1 MQDKSKAEP
10 EVPVWVR
17 PEAFP
22 SKPTGHDAYG
32 FVDGKGRIH
41 SAHSEDELAN
51 KVRCSR
57 ESVDLVWSPD
67 TDTLYVPEKLPALH
81 VALRLRF
88 LKQAESDISDGKR
101 MGLVFGV
108 ITLWTMYAAWK
119 NSGGQLAAVYSHQL
133 TGLAAMLLFFF
144 GVLPLCE
151 GIKMKRH
158 LARTKPSDLL
168 SEVPEAQFEA
178 WLHRQR
184 VPATYCLVLC
194 ILLCGLAQ
202 VLVDHS
208 IIRFDASVLK
218 AGLLKQVALLHPEQ
232 ADGAAWWRMMTA
244 PMLHGNVIHLL
255 MNAAGLLYLGRRTE
269 SLARWPHLLVVFVA
283 AAWVGGLTSQYWVG
297 EKISVGAS
305 GGLVGLLG
313 FMLVFES
320 LHPRI
325 VPKPARF
332 RLLAGLLVLVV
343 IGFLGMS
350 FIDNAA
356 HLGGLLAGVAYALA
370 VFPASSSM
378 HRPRSLRNDIIAGGA
393 AAALILMAV
402 IMVWVKLLA

>member
-1 MQDKSKAEP
+1 MQDQSKAET
-10 EVPVWVR
+10 EVPVWAR
-17 PEAFP
+17 SEAFP
-22 SKPTGHDAYG
+22 AKPTGQDAYG
-32 FVDGKGRIH
+32 FLDARGRIH
-41 SAHSEDELAN
+41 SARSQEELAG
-51 KVRCSR
+51 KVKHSR

-81 VALRLRF
+81 AALRLRF
-88 LKQAESDISDGKR
+88 LKQAERDLSDGKR
-101 MGLVFGV
+101 MGSVFGI
-108 ITLWTMYAAWK
+108 ITLWTIYAAWR
-119 NSGGQLAAVYSHQL
+119 NSDGQLAALYTHQL
-133 TGLAAMLLFFF
+133 TGLAAMLFFFF
-144 GVLPLCE
+144 GVLPLYE
-151 GIKMKRH
+151 GIRMKRH
-158 LARTKPSDLL
+158 LARTKASDLV

-184 VPATYCLVLC
+184 VPATYFLLLC

-202 VLVDHS
+202 VLIDQS
-208 IIRFDASVLK
+208 ITRFDASILK

-232 ADGAAWWRMMTA
+232 ADGNAWWRMMTA
-244 PMLHGNVIHLL
+244 PMLHGNAIHLL

-269 SLARWPHLLVVFVA
+269 SLARWPHLLVVFAA
-283 AAWVGGLTSQYWVG
+283 AAWVGGLTSHYWVA

-332 RLLAGLLVLVV
+332 RLLAGLVVLVV

-370 VFPASSSM
+370 VFPASSST
-378 HRPRSLRNDIIAGGA
+378 HRPKSLLNDMIAGGA
-393 AAALILMAV
+393 AAALIVIAV